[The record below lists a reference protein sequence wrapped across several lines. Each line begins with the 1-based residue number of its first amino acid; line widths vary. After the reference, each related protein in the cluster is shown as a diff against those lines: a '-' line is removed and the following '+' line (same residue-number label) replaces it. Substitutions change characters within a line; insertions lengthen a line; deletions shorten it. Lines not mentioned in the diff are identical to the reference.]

1 MELLHCEDHAEHVDH
16 DPEDVEDVVP
26 VRSLD

>member
-1 MELLHCEDHAEHVDH
+1 MELLHGENHAEHVDH

>member
-1 MELLHCEDHAEHVDH
+1 MELLHGEDHAEHVDH